1 MKDEYDLNQ
10 LVRKPKKRINSRN
23 KGNSF
28 ERKTAKI
35 LNEYFKTDEFSRT
48 PGSGAF
54 ATTHKLPEHLKIYG
68 DLITPEKFKYTI
80 ECKKGYN
87 KENLYSLFNYSSDLW
102 KFIQQSEEEAE
113 KSKKDPLLL
122 FQQDRQSILAITRKD
137 IFPEEVEYVEFRNY
151 RMYKF
156 TDLLELDLNYWFSE
170 VW

>member
-1 MKDEYDLNQ
+1 MKDEYDLKQ
-10 LVRKPKKRINSRN
+10 LGKKPKKRINSRN

-28 ERKTAKI
+28 ERKAAKI
-35 LNEYFKTDEFSRT
+35 LNEQFDTDEFSRT

-68 DLITPEKFKYTI
+68 DIITPEKFKYTI

-102 KFIQQSEEEAE
+102 KFIQQSEEEAK

-122 FQQDRQSILAITRKD
+122 FQQDRQFILAITRKD
-137 IFPEEVEYVEFRNY
+137 IFPEEIDHVEFRNY